1 MTPETLAV
9 AGYAILLVLIGVGL
23 DLPAR
28 TTHRRSEI
36 YRTAGFTY
44 HPDHDRWECP
54 EGQHLWLHSHDHDR
68 RLARYRANR
77 HTCNR
82 CPVKERCT
90 DSDEGREIVRP
101 LDPWPYSEAGRYHR
115 GIALVPIV
123 LAIVILPIEA
133 IRHQSVADLGLLAI
147 AGVIAA
153 VAAARLAAD
162 LSADPANPPDIA
174 ASPPQTPTRSARSQW
189 DRERADAPGADT
201 AASRHTGGYA

>member
-9 AGYAILLVLIGVGL
+9 AGYAILLVLIGIGL
-23 DLPAR
+23 DLLAR
-28 TTHRRSEI
+28 ITHRRSEV

-54 EGQHLWLHSHDHDR
+54 EGQDLWLHSHDYDR

-77 HTCNR
+77 HACNR
-82 CPVKERCT
+82 CPVKARCT

-101 LDPWPYSEAGRYHR
+101 LDPWPYSEAGHFHR

-133 IRHQSVADLGLLAI
+133 FRHPSLADLGVLAI
-147 AGVIAA
+147 AAVIALTCGF
-153 VAAARLAAD
+153 RLGVDFRAH
-162 LSADPANPPDIA
+162 PANFPDVG
-174 ASPPQTPTRSARSQW
+174 ASS
-189 DRERADAPGADT
+189 GA
-201 AASRHTGGYA
+201 S